1 MLCWIPRCS
10 FYSILPILL
19 VSWWCLMFRFVFF
32 ICFLLVGS
40 SPRWRRSE
48 KNSRF
53 VSDPSC
59 DPSRSAVRR
68 SQGCRLE
75 TLQRARCGRC
85 RASSRSWI
93 GQGVRA
99 GEGVQVDEVAAASP
113 SGRPTARCARGRWW
127 NGGAVL
133 AYAQAHPGELASPPP
148 PAQCQIRP
156 DPTRASDRFLFFDS
170 KKAVGRAALSA

>member
-1 MLCWIPRCS
+1 MD
-10 FYSILPILL
+10 
-19 VSWWCLMFRFVFF
+19 FRFSLKRLFATSLAR
-32 ICFLLVGS
+32 ITCILEDRIGSSRRLRSVGS

-148 PAQCQIRP
+148 PAQCAGVHARTVP
-156 DPTRASDRFLFFDS
+156 LVHS
-170 KKAVGRAALSA
+170 AA